1 MTICRDS
8 TEWGLVAEQCVCQ
21 EREQTCPYSSLTL
34 VLPAR
39 EVRCRVERGQF
50 TPVLNM
56 EETGPSKPDEM
67 VR

>member
-1 MTICRDS
+1 MGAGP
-8 TEWGLVAEQCVCQ
+8 EVQQ

-39 EVRCRVERGQF
+39 EVQCRIERGQF

-67 VR
+67 V

>member
-1 MTICRDS
+1 MMIMYSR
-8 TEWGLVAEQCVCQ
+8 ELRLMGAGPEVQQ

-39 EVRCRVERGQF
+39 EVRSRVERGQF

-67 VR
+67 V